1 MLPFRGDVIHARWS
15 GEAIWSPLS
24 TVWPNAS
31 TLEREHAT
39 GHPKPGEVLVFV
51 DYQRSEPE
59 LLIPYGATRFA
70 SKAGP
75 LEEIQFSS
83 SRKTFHGWSN
93 AGARFSCTV
102 QWSCGSVDRLESA

>member
-1 MLPFRGDVIHARWS
+1 MLPFRGGVIHARYS

-24 TVWPNAS
+24 TVWPNAL

-39 GHPKPGEVLVFV
+39 GHPGPGEVLLFA
-51 DYQRSEPE
+51 DRRSEPE

-75 LEEIQFSS
+75 LEGNPVLLIQEDLPQLVECGREILM
-83 SRKTFHGWSN
+83 HG
-93 AGARFSCTV
+93 AMELRIDRPL
-102 QWSCGSVDRLESA
+102 GSA